1 MAKPRTKLQKS
12 PLINKHISEILSS
25 NNTMMKLALIRN
37 YQELILIMI
46 NSVLADEVTE
56 LTGKRYK
63 HDKKKKQM
71 YRWGTNPGSVVIGQ
85 EKVPIRVP
93 RIRDEETKSEKTLD
107 SYSYLKDQ
115 EIDEEQLLKAVL
127 HGVSMN
133 DYHSVVRHFE
143 DSYGL
148 SRSKV
153 SERFIEES
161 TKRVESFFNRDLSE
175 HNFIAI
181 FVDGKYL
188 AKEQIVIVL
197 GVTEQGDKIPLG
209 FIQTTMENS
218 ASIKGL
224 FSNIIERGFKYEEGI
239 ICIIDGSKGIKK
251 AIVDTF
257 GHHALIKRC
266 AWHKRE
272 NMLSYLSDKDK
283 EEFKKR
289 YNKAYSISDYDEA
302 KNAFEDLKDDL
313 RKINISAVN
322 SINDGLEEL
331 LTLHRLELID
341 DFGKSFSTTN
351 AIESL
356 NSQLMKYI
364 GKVKRWTNSDQRFRW
379 VASALIEIEPRLR
392 KVSNYRNIET
402 FIKII
407 RDDIKIK
414 IQKSK
419 EGISD

>member
-1 MAKPRTKLQKS
+1 MAKPRTKLHKS
-12 PLINKHISEILSS
+12 QLINKHISEILSS
-25 NNTMMKLALIRN
+25 DNKMMKLALIRN

-56 LTGKRYK
+56 RTGKRYK
-63 HDKKKKQM
+63 HDKKQKQL
-71 YRWGTNPGSVVIGQ
+71 YRWGSNPGSVVIGQ
-85 EKVPIRVP
+85 EKVPINVP
-93 RIRDEETKSEKTLD
+93 RIRDSETGTEVPLE
-107 SYSYLKDQ
+107 SYNYLKEK
-115 EIDEEQLLKAVL
+115 EIEEEQLLKAVL

-161 TKRVESFFNRDLSE
+161 AKRVESFFNRDLSG
-175 HNFIAI
+175 HNFIGMFI
-181 FVDGKYL
+181 DGKYL

-197 GVTEQGDKIPLG
+197 GVTDQGDKIPLG

-218 ASIKGL
+218 IAIKEL
-224 FSNIIERGFKYEEGI
+224 FSNLIERGFKYEEGI

-257 GHHALIKRC
+257 GHHAIIKRC

-272 NMLSYLSDKDK
+272 NMLSYLSEKDK

-289 YNKAYSISDYDEA
+289 FNKAYSISDYNEA
-302 KNAFEDLKDDL
+302 MNAFEDLKEDL
-313 RKINISAVN
+313 GRINKSAVN

-331 LTLHRLELID
+331 LTLHRLKLID

-351 AIESL
+351 AIESV

-392 KVSNYRNIET
+392 KVSNYRNIDKFVEA
-402 FIKII
+402 I
-407 RDDIKIK
+407 RNDVKLN
-414 IQKSK
+414 IQNSK
-419 EGISD
+419 KGISD